1 MTERIGPCGE
11 DGCTRCTAR
20 TFLVGILLHYE
31 SQTATELTQA
41 GLEYY
46 SADEVEQA
54 LPALVKSG
62 YLELMGKAHYRLPNS
77 LYAALYGDLG
87 SEGWVWGLLAE
98 PNLRS
103 WPVAI

>member
-11 DGCTRCTAR
+11 HGCTQCTAR
-20 TFLVGILLHYE
+20 TFLVGILLHDE
-31 SQTATELTQA
+31 PQTATELTQA
-41 GLEYY
+41 GLQYY

-62 YLELMGKAHYRLPNS
+62 YLELMEKAHYRLPNS
-77 LYAALYGDLG
+77 LHAALDGDAV
-87 SEGWVWGLLAE
+87 STDWAWGLLAE